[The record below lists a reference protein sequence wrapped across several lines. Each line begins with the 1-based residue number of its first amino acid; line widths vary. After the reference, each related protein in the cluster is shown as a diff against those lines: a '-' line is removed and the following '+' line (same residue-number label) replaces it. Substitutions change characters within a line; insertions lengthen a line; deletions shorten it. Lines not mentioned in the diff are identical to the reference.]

1 MMKVSIFGLGYVGAV
16 STACLARDG
25 RHVIGVDVNPEK
37 VRMVSSGQAPIMEL
51 GLSEL
56 LAAGIQNGTITAT
69 TRAAEAIDNSEVSLI
84 TVGTPS
90 KSDGELDLSAVFG
103 VCEEIGRA
111 VAAKGAE
118 HTVIIRSTVPA
129 GTMKACREIL
139 QAQAGDTPVHVAC
152 NPEFLR
158 EGSAIRDYDSPAFTI
173 IGTDDAAAEQAVRD
187 LYAGV
192 DAPFLVLAP
201 EQAELIKAS
210 ANAWHATKI
219 TFANEIGRLSKGL
232 GVDGRVVMNV
242 LKQDSKLNVSKA
254 YMSPGFAYGGS
265 CLPKDVRGLLSQAA
279 TANVHLPLLQA
290 LEDSNTRHIDAAE
303 KMVTATNRSPIG
315 IVGLAFKPGTDDLRE
330 SPAVE
335 LVQRLLAQKVDLI
348 IFDEDVYA
356 ATLTG
361 TNKQF
366 VETQLPQLK
375 ELLVSDP
382 ELFGR
387 EAGALVFTHASPRLR
402 SMIRP
407 RDNTTPMID
416 LAGLFSEPPQHSAY
430 EGSGW

>member
-1 MMKVSIFGLGYVGAV
+1 MGAV
-16 STACLARDG
+16 SAACLARDG
-25 RHVIGVDVNPEK
+25 RDVIGVDVNPDK

-56 LAAGIQNGTITAT
+56 LAAGIQSGSITAT
-69 TRAAEAIDNSEVSLI
+69 TDAPQAVRDSDVSLI

-90 KSDGELDLSAVFG
+90 KPDGELDLSAVFG
-103 VCEEIGRA
+103 VCEGIGRA
-111 VAAKGAE
+111 VAEKSTA
-118 HTVIIRSTVPA
+118 HTVIVRSTVPA
-129 GTMKACREIL
+129 GTMRICREIL
-139 QAQAGDTPVHVAC
+139 ETNAGNTPVHVAC

-173 IGTDDAAAEQAVRD
+173 IGTEDPAAEKAVRD

-219 TFANEIGRLSKGL
+219 TFANEIGRLSKSL

-242 LKQDSKLNVSKA
+242 LKEDTKLNVSKA

-279 TANVHLPLLQA
+279 TANVHLPLLKA
-290 LEDSNTRHIDAAE
+290 LEKSNACHIDAAE
-303 KMVTATNRSPIG
+303 RIVAATNRSPVG

-335 LVQRLLAQKVDLI
+335 LVQRLLAKEADII

-366 VETQLPQLK
+366 IETQLPQLK
-375 ELLVSDP
+375 ELLISDP
-382 ELFGR
+382 EQFGL

-402 SMIRP
+402 TMIRP
-407 RDNTTPMID
+407 RDDSTPIID
-416 LAGLFSEPPQHSAY
+416 LAGLFSAPPEHRKY